1 MAQSDTSVHGQ
12 RAVMEFADS
21 AWPCPDLPPY
31 PFPNPPRQI
40 WPELARHRQRQ
51 RPARRD
57 NDNSGRATQVT
68 SAQVTTVG
76 DWRQEVNAGDGKEAA
91 LADIV
96 GGQRGDDKKGDDDS
110 VPQRYA
116 EAGWRGSSVQQCP
129 RIEIG

>member
-1 MAQSDTSVHGQ
+1 M
-12 RAVMEFADS
+12 
-21 AWPCPDLPPY
+21 
-31 PFPNPPRQI
+31 
-40 WPELARHRQRQ
+40 
-51 RPARRD
+51 
-57 NDNSGRATQVT
+57 T

>member
-1 MAQSDTSVHGQ
+1 MAMPRST
-12 RAVMEFADS
+12 
-21 AWPCPDLPPY
+21 PY

-51 RPARRD
+51 RSARRD

-68 SAQVTTVG
+68 LAQVTTVG

-110 VPQRYA
+110 VPQRA
-116 EAGWRGSSVQQCP
+116 VFESFLVKTMSWFSLRSQGKVASVL
-129 RIEIG
+129 IVTLLSGDVV